1 MKRVIERLRE
11 LYSFIR
17 EAVGL
22 LMDPEHRG
30 ALKHITDVIKRLCK
44 RLSPKEAS
52 GYVRFGTGDPYDTG
66 RVMEAA
72 AFLYPFY
79 GDRIEVIPVFDE
91 AALESRLS
99 LKGRFRLYQAAF
111 PLIGLLLDKEVRTFI
126 REALS
131 LRDEL

>member
-1 MKRVIERLRE
+1 MRVIDRLRE
-11 LYSFIR
+11 LFRFIR
-17 EAVGL
+17 EAAGL
-22 LMDPEHRG
+22 LMDPDHRG
-30 ALKHITDVIKRLCK
+30 ALRHIAGVLKKLCV
-44 RLSPKEAS
+44 RLSPREAS
-52 GYVRFGTGDPYDTG
+52 GYIKFGTGDPYDTG
-66 RVMEAA
+66 RAMEAA

-79 GDRIEVIPVFDE
+79 GEMIEVIPVFDE

-111 PLIGLLLDKEVRTFI
+111 PLIGLLRDKEVRTFI